1 MAAADKKSTYTAA
14 EVAELI
20 RPLADSVEL
29 LQKENAELKRKLEHM
44 NEVFANAQ
52 RARFGQSSEKN
63 SYVLHDQ
70 ASFFNEAEKEQA
82 PKVEEPTPDT
92 ILIPQHER
100 KKKRSQAEMLNG
112 LPEEEVLLELP
123 EDQLVCGKCGG
134 KMKPI
139 GKKFLRHEMQIIPKQ
154 IKLLAYYAVT
164 YACDSCE
171 KDTGFAHIVTVKPPV
186 PLMKHSLASPST
198 VAYIMTQKYVDGLP
212 LARQEKMWARE
223 GISLSRAT
231 MANWVIQ
238 CSQSWLKPLY
248 KHMKQELLTHSVIH
262 ADETVVQVLKEDG
275 KPATSESRM
284 WLYASAALIRHQ
296 VRLFEYQ
303 PDRSGKRP
311 EAFLKGFTGAL
322 VTDGYQGYNLLTQ
335 VTHCGCWSHARR
347 KWREAMPEGATVK
360 NSKAAV
366 GFQYCNKLFA
376 QERKCA
382 AYKPKYRQEYR
393 QNKELPLLEEY
404 YAWLKTIHPE
414 KGSKL
419 EEAVRYSLNQKQQL
433 TASLSNGEVPISN
446 NLAEN
451 AIRPFTLG
459 RKNWLFC
466 DTTKGA
472 EASAIV
478 YSLVESAK
486 ANGIEP
492 FAYLQHVLVE
502 LPYLGKNQSHEELE
516 SFMPW
521 APYVQQEFGVKNSD
535 AYTVNENVVVVFFHP
550 AENGFQHLLPG
561 HGIEQT
567 HFHAGQFN
575 VRRKQIDPLAAVDD
589 AFFPGTG
596 FIPDFGLHGSSQ
608 CGIQIIVSVPYS

>member
-1 MAAADKKSTYTAA
+1 MAAADRKSTYTAA
-14 EVAELI
+14 EVAVLKDRIAKQQEEI
-20 RPLADSVEL
+20 D
-29 LQKENAELKRKLEHM
+29 QLKRKLEHM

-63 SYVLHDQ
+63 TYVLYNQ
-70 ASFFNEAEKEQA
+70 VSLFNEVEKEQL
-82 PKVEEPTPDT
+82 PKVEEPTPET
-92 ILIPQHER
+92 ILVEAHQR
-100 KKKRSQAEMLNG
+100 KKKRSQGEMLNH

-123 EDQLVCGKCGG
+123 EEQLVCGKCGG

-164 YACDSCE
+164 YACDKCE
-171 KDTGFAHIVTVKPPV
+171 KDTGFAHIASVKPPV

-212 LARQEKMWARE
+212 LARQEKIWARE
-223 GISLSRAT
+223 GICLSRAT

-238 CSQSWLKPLY
+238 CTQSWLKPLY

-262 ADETVVQVLKEDG
+262 ADETVVQVLKEEG

-284 WLYASAALIRHQ
+284 WLYASAALLGNQ

-311 EAFLKGFTGAL
+311 EAFLKGFGGAL
-322 VTDGYQGYNLLTQ
+322 VTDGYAGYNQ
-335 VTHCGCWSHARR
+335 VINVTHCGCWAHVRR

-360 NSKAAV
+360 TSKAAV

-376 QERKCA
+376 EERKCVS
-382 AYKPKYRQEYR
+382 YKPEYRQEYR

-404 YAWLKTIHPE
+404 YAWLNMVHPE

-433 TASLSNGEVPISN
+433 MAFLDNGEVPISN

-466 DTTKGA
+466 DTPKGA

-492 FAYLQHVLVE
+492 FAYLQHVLLQ
-502 LPYLGKNQSHEELE
+502 LPYLGKTHSHQELE
-516 SFMPW
+516 SLMPW
-521 APYVQQEFGVKNSD
+521 ASYIQQNFKMPNSN
-535 AYTVNENVVVVFFHP
+535 AYTNTY
-550 AENGFQHLLPG
+550 L
-561 HGIEQT
+561 
-567 HFHAGQFN
+567 
-575 VRRKQIDPLAAVDD
+575 D
-589 AFFPGTG
+589 
-596 FIPDFGLHGSSQ
+596 
-608 CGIQIIVSVPYS
+608 

>member
-1 MAAADKKSTYTAA
+1 MAAAEKKSTYTAA

-20 RPLADSVEL
+20 RPLADSIAL
-29 LQKENAELKRKLEHM
+29 LKEENAELKRKLEHM

-70 ASFFNEAEKEQA
+70 VSFFNEAEKEQA
-82 PKVEEPTPDT
+82 PKAEEPTPDT
-92 ILIPQHER
+92 ILVEAHQR
-100 KKKRSQAEMLNG
+100 KKRRSQAEMLNN
-112 LPEEEVLLELP
+112 LPEKEVLLELP
-123 EDQLVCGKCGG
+123 EDQLICGKCGG
-134 KMKPI
+134 VMKPI

-154 IKLLAYYAVT
+154 INLLAYYAVT

-171 KDTGFAHIVTVKPPV
+171 KDTGFAHIATVKPPA

-231 MANWVIQ
+231 MANWVIR

-284 WLYASAALIRHQ
+284 WLYAGAALIRRQ

-322 VTDGYQGYNLLTQ
+322 VTDGYQGYNLLTK
-335 VTHCGCWSHARR
+335 VTHCGCWAHARR

-360 NSKAAV
+360 TSKAAV

-376 QERKCA
+376 EERKCA

-393 QNKELPLLEEY
+393 QNKELPILEEY
-404 YAWLKTIHPE
+404 YAWLKTIQPE

-419 EEAVRYSLNQKQQL
+419 EEAVRYSLNQKQPL
-433 TASLSNGEVPISN
+433 MAFLDNGEVPISN

-478 YSLVESAK
+478 YSMVESAK
-486 ANGIEP
+486 ANGVEP
-492 FAYLQHVLVE
+492 FAYLQHVLLQ
-502 LPYLGKNQSHEELE
+502 LPYFGKTHSHQELE
-516 SFMPW
+516 SLMPW
-521 APYVQQEFGVKNSD
+521 APYIQQEFGMKNSD
-535 AYTVNENVVVVFFHP
+535 AYVNTY
-550 AENGFQHLLPG
+550 L
-561 HGIEQT
+561 
-567 HFHAGQFN
+567 
-575 VRRKQIDPLAAVDD
+575 D
-589 AFFPGTG
+589 
-596 FIPDFGLHGSSQ
+596 
-608 CGIQIIVSVPYS
+608 

>member
-1 MAAADKKSTYTAA
+1 MAAAKAKTTYTAA
-14 EVAELI
+14 EVAVL
-20 RPLADSVEL
+20 
-29 LQKENAELKRKLEHM
+29 ENKIQEQQAQIEELKRRLEHM

-52 RARFGQSSEKN
+52 RARFGQSSEKQN
-63 SYVLHDQ
+63 YVLGKDQ
-70 ASFFNEAEKEQA
+70 LSLFNEAEKEQDHKA
-82 PKVEEPTPDT
+82 EEPTPDT
-92 ILIPQHER
+92 ILIPAHER
-100 KKKRSQAEMLNG
+100 KKKRSQAEMLNH
-112 LPEEEVLLELP
+112 LPEEEVLLEIP
-123 EDQLVCGKCGG
+123 EDERICGKCGG

-164 YACDSCE
+164 YACDHCE
-171 KDTGFAHIVTVKPPV
+171 KDTGFAHMISVKPPV

-212 LARQEKMWARE
+212 LARQEKIWARE

-238 CSQSWLKPLY
+238 CAQTWLKPLY

-284 WLYASAALIRHQ
+284 WLYASAALLRHQ

-303 PDRSGKRP
+303 PDRSGKRA
-311 EAFLKGFTGAL
+311 ESFLRGFTGCL
-322 VTDGYQGYNLLTQ
+322 VTDGYAGYNLVKD
-335 VTHCGCWSHARR
+335 VTHCGCWAHARR
-347 KWREAMPEGATVK
+347 KWREAMPDGATVK
-360 NSKAAV
+360 TSKAAV
-366 GFQYCNKLFA
+366 GYQYCNRLFA
-376 QERKCA
+376 EERKCA
-382 AYKPKYRQEYR
+382 VYQPKYRQEYR
-393 QNKELPLLEEY
+393 QNRELPILEEY
-404 YAWLKTIHPE
+404 FAWLKTVHPE

-433 TASLSNGEVPISN
+433 LAFLENGEVPISN

-459 RKNWLFC
+459 RNNWLFC
-466 DTTKGA
+466 DTPKGA

-478 YSLVESAK
+478 YSMVESAK

-502 LPYLGKNQSHEELE
+502 LPYLGKSHSHEELE
-516 SFMPW
+516 SLMPW
-521 APYVQQEFGVKNSD
+521 SPYIQQNFGMKNSD
-535 AYTVNENVVVVFFHP
+535 AYTNTYLN
-550 AENGFQHLLPG
+550 
-561 HGIEQT
+561 
-567 HFHAGQFN
+567 
-575 VRRKQIDPLAAVDD
+575 
-589 AFFPGTG
+589 
-596 FIPDFGLHGSSQ
+596 
-608 CGIQIIVSVPYS
+608 

>member
-1 MAAADKKSTYTAA
+1 MAAADRKSTYTAA
-14 EVAELI
+14 EVA
-20 RPLADSVEL
+20 V
-29 LQKENAELKRKLEHM
+29 LKDRIAKQQEEIDQLKCKLEHM

-63 SYVLHDQ
+63 TYVLYNQ
-70 ASFFNEAEKEQA
+70 LSLFNEVEKEQL
-82 PKVEEPTPDT
+82 PKAEESTPET
-92 ILIPQHER
+92 ILVEAHQR
-100 KKKRSQAEMLNG
+100 KKKRSQGEILNH

-123 EDQLVCGKCGG
+123 EEQLVCGKCGG

-164 YACDSCE
+164 YACDKCE
-171 KDTGFAHIVTVKPPV
+171 KDTGFAHIASVKPPV

-212 LARQEKMWARE
+212 LARQEKIWARE
-223 GISLSRAT
+223 GICLSRAT

-238 CSQSWLKPLY
+238 CTQSWLKPLY

-262 ADETVVQVLKEDG
+262 ADETVVQVLKEEG
-275 KPATSESRM
+275 KPATSESIM
-284 WLYASAALIRHQ
+284 WLYASAALLGNQ

-311 EAFLKGFTGAL
+311 EAFLKGFGGAL
-322 VTDGYQGYNLLTQ
+322 VTDGYAGYNQ
-335 VTHCGCWSHARR
+335 VINVTHCGCWAHVRR
-347 KWREAMPEGATVK
+347 KWREAMPEGAAVK
-360 NSKAAV
+360 TSKAAV

-376 QERKCA
+376 EERKCVS
-382 AYKPKYRQEYR
+382 YKPEYRQEYR

-404 YAWLKTIHPE
+404 YAWLNMVHPE

-433 TASLSNGEVPISN
+433 MAFLDNGEVPISN

-466 DTTKGA
+466 DTPKGA

-492 FAYLQHVLVE
+492 FAYLQHVLLQ
-502 LPYLGKNQSHEELE
+502 LPYLGKTHSHQELE
-516 SFMPW
+516 SLMPW
-521 APYVQQEFGVKNSD
+521 ASYIQQNFKMPNSN
-535 AYTVNENVVVVFFHP
+535 AYTNTY
-550 AENGFQHLLPG
+550 L
-561 HGIEQT
+561 
-567 HFHAGQFN
+567 
-575 VRRKQIDPLAAVDD
+575 D
-589 AFFPGTG
+589 
-596 FIPDFGLHGSSQ
+596 
-608 CGIQIIVSVPYS
+608 

>member
-1 MAAADKKSTYTAA
+1 MVAADNKTTYTAA
-14 EVAELI
+14 EVAVLEDTILK
-20 RPLADSVEL
+20 
-29 LQKENAELKRKLEHM
+29 QKQEIEQLKRKLEHM

-52 RARFGQSSEKN
+52 RARFGQSSEQKN
-63 SYVLHDQ
+63 YVLGKDQ
-70 ASFFNEAEKEQA
+70 LSLFNEAENEQDHKA
-82 PKVEEPTPDT
+82 EEPNPDT
-92 ILIPQHER
+92 VFIPAHER
-100 KKKRSQAEMLNG
+100 KKKRSQAEMLNH

-123 EDQLVCGKCGG
+123 EEQLVCGKCGG

-164 YACDSCE
+164 YACDKCE
-171 KDTGFAHIVTVKPPV
+171 KDTGFAHIASVKPPV

-212 LARQEKMWARE
+212 LARQEKIWARE
-223 GISLSRAT
+223 GICLSRAT

-238 CSQSWLKPLY
+238 CAQSWLKPLY

-275 KPATSESRM
+275 KPAASESRM
-284 WLYASAALIRHQ
+284 WLYASAALLRHQ

-311 EAFLKGFTGAL
+311 EAFLKGFDGAL
-322 VTDGYQGYNLLTQ
+322 VTDGYAGYNQ
-335 VTHCGCWSHARR
+335 VAKVTHCGCWAHARR
-347 KWREAMPEGATVK
+347 KWREAMPDGATVK
-360 NSKAAV
+360 TSKAAV

-382 AYKPKYRQEYR
+382 AYQPKYRQEYR
-393 QNKELPLLEEY
+393 QNRELPILEEY
-404 YAWLKTIHPE
+404 FAWLNTVHPE

-419 EEAVRYSLNQKQQL
+419 EEAVRYSLNQKQAL
-433 TASLSNGEVPISN
+433 CAYLDNGEVPISN

-466 DTTKGA
+466 DTPKGA

-486 ANGIEP
+486 ANEIEP
-492 FAYLQHVLVE
+492 FAYLQHVLLQ
-502 LPYLGKNQSHEELE
+502 LPYLGKSHSHQELE
-516 SFMPW
+516 SLMPW
-521 APYVQQEFGVKNSD
+521 APYIQQNFKMPNSN
-535 AYTVNENVVVVFFHP
+535 AYTNTY
-550 AENGFQHLLPG
+550 L
-561 HGIEQT
+561 
-567 HFHAGQFN
+567 
-575 VRRKQIDPLAAVDD
+575 D
-589 AFFPGTG
+589 
-596 FIPDFGLHGSSQ
+596 
-608 CGIQIIVSVPYS
+608 

>member
-1 MAAADKKSTYTAA
+1 M
-14 EVAELI
+14 V
-20 RPLADSVEL
+20 
-29 LQKENAELKRKLEHM
+29 
-44 NEVFANAQ
+44 
-52 RARFGQSSEKN
+52 
-63 SYVLHDQ
+63 
-70 ASFFNEAEKEQA
+70 
-82 PKVEEPTPDT
+82 
-92 ILIPQHER
+92 PQHER
-100 KKKRSQAEMLNG
+100 KKRSQAEMLNG

-154 IKLLAYYAVT
+154 MKLLAYYAVT
-164 YACDSCE
+164 YACNSCE
-171 KDTGFAHIVTVKPPV
+171 KDTGFAHIVIVKPPV
-186 PLMKHSLASPST
+186 PLMKYSLASPST

-212 LARQEKMWARE
+212 LARQEKIWARE
-223 GISLSRAT
+223 GIFLSRAT
-231 MANWVIQ
+231 MANWVTQ

-303 PDRSGKRP
+303 PHRSGKRP
-311 EAFLKGFTGAL
+311 VAFLNGFTSAL
-322 VTDGYQGYNLLTQ
+322 VTDGYQGYNLLTK

-393 QNKELPLLEEY
+393 QNKELPLLGEY

-521 APYVQQEFGVKNSD
+521 APYVQQEFGGKNSD
-535 AYTVNENVVVVFFHP
+535 AYVNTY
-550 AENGFQHLLPG
+550 L
-561 HGIEQT
+561 
-567 HFHAGQFN
+567 
-575 VRRKQIDPLAAVDD
+575 D
-589 AFFPGTG
+589 
-596 FIPDFGLHGSSQ
+596 
-608 CGIQIIVSVPYS
+608 

>member
-1 MAAADKKSTYTAA
+1 MAAKQQKTTYTAA
-14 EVAELI
+14 EVAVL
-20 RPLADSVEL
+20 
-29 LQKENAELKRKLEHM
+29 ENKIQEQQAQIEELKRKLEHM

-52 RARFGQSSEKN
+52 RARFGQSSEQKN
-63 SYVLHDQ
+63 YVLGKDQ
-70 ASFFNEAEKEQA
+70 LSLFNEAEEAQDHKA
-82 PKVEEPTPDT
+82 EEPNPDT
-92 ILIPQHER
+92 VLVPAHER
-100 KKKRSQAEMLNG
+100 KKKRSQAEMLNH

-123 EDQLVCGKCGG
+123 EEQLICSKCGG

-139 GKKFLRHEMQIIPKQ
+139 GKKFLRHEMQIIPRQ
-154 IKLLAYYAVT
+154 VKLLAYYAVT

-171 KDTGFAHIVTVKPPV
+171 KDTGFAHITSVKPPV

-212 LARQEKMWARE
+212 LARQEKIWARE

-238 CSQSWLKPLY
+238 CSQAWLKPLY

-262 ADETVVQVLKEDG
+262 ADETVVQVLKEDN

-284 WLYASAALIRHQ
+284 WLYASAALLRRQ
-296 VRLFEYQ
+296 VRIFEYQ

-311 EAFLKGFTGAL
+311 ESFLRGFTGCL
-322 VTDGYQGYNLLTQ
+322 VTDGYAGYNQ
-335 VTHCGCWSHARR
+335 VQNVIHCGCWAHARR
-347 KWREAMPEGATVK
+347 KWREAMPDGATVK
-360 NSKAAV
+360 TSKAAV

-376 QERKCA
+376 EERKCVL
-382 AYKPKYRQEYR
+382 YQPKYRREYR
-393 QNKELPLLEEY
+393 QNRELPILEEY
-404 YAWLKTIHPE
+404 FAWLNTVHPE

-419 EEAVRYSLNQKQQL
+419 EDAVRYSLNQKQQL
-433 TASLSNGEVPISN
+433 MAFLDNGEVPISN

-466 DTTKGA
+466 DTPKGA

-492 FAYLQHVLVE
+492 FSYLQHVLVQ
-502 LPYLGKNQSHEELE
+502 LPYLGKSHSHEEME
-516 SFMPW
+516 SLMPW
-521 APYVQQEFGVKNSD
+521 APYIQENFKIKNSD
-535 AYTVNENVVVVFFHP
+535 AYTNTYLN
-550 AENGFQHLLPG
+550 
-561 HGIEQT
+561 
-567 HFHAGQFN
+567 
-575 VRRKQIDPLAAVDD
+575 
-589 AFFPGTG
+589 
-596 FIPDFGLHGSSQ
+596 
-608 CGIQIIVSVPYS
+608 

>member
-1 MAAADKKSTYTAA
+1 MAAADKKTTYTAA
-14 EVAELI
+14 EVAVL
-20 RPLADSVEL
+20 
-29 LQKENAELKRKLEHM
+29 ENKIQEQQAQIEELKRKLEHM

-52 RARFGQSSEKN
+52 RTRFGQSSEQK
-63 SYVLHDQ
+63 SYVLGKDQ
-70 ASFFNEAEKEQA
+70 LSLFNEAEEAQDHKA
-82 PKVEEPTPDT
+82 EEPTSDT
-92 ILIPQHER
+92 VLIAAHER
-100 KKKRSQAEMLNG
+100 KKKRSQAEMLNQ
-112 LPEEEVLLELP
+112 LPEEEVLLEIP
-123 EDQLVCGKCGG
+123 EEQLVCGKCGG

-154 IKLLAYYAVT
+154 VKLLAYYAVT

-171 KDTGFAHIVTVKPPV
+171 KDTGFAHITSVKPPV
-186 PLMKHSLASPST
+186 PLMKHSLASAST

-212 LARQEKMWARE
+212 LARQEKIWARE

-262 ADETVVQVLKEDG
+262 ADETVVQVLKEEG

-284 WLYASAALIRHQ
+284 WLYASAALLRHQ
-296 VRLFEYQ
+296 VRIFEYQ

-311 EAFLKGFTGAL
+311 ESFLRGFAGCL
-322 VTDGYQGYNLLTQ
+322 VTDGYAGYNQ
-335 VTHCGCWSHARR
+335 VQNVTHCGCWAHARR

-360 NSKAAV
+360 TSKAAV

-376 QERKCA
+376 EERKCA
-382 AYKPKYRQEYR
+382 PNHPKYRQEYR
-393 QNKELPLLEEY
+393 QNRELPLLEEY
-404 YAWLKTIHPE
+404 YAWLNTVHPE

-419 EEAVRYSLNQKQQL
+419 EEAVRYSLNQKQCL
-433 TASLSNGEVPISN
+433 MAYLDHGEVPISN

-466 DTTKGA
+466 DTPKGA

-486 ANGIEP
+486 ANGVEP
-492 FAYLQHVLVE
+492 FAYLQHVLVQ
-502 LPYLGKNQSHEELE
+502 LPYLGKTHSHEELE
-516 SFMPW
+516 TLMPW
-521 APYVQQEFGVKNSD
+521 ASYIQQNFAMKNSD
-535 AYTVNENVVVVFFHP
+535 AYTNCY
-550 AENGFQHLLPG
+550 L
-561 HGIEQT
+561 
-567 HFHAGQFN
+567 
-575 VRRKQIDPLAAVDD
+575 D
-589 AFFPGTG
+589 
-596 FIPDFGLHGSSQ
+596 
-608 CGIQIIVSVPYS
+608 